1 LAVPSPRDELA
12 KACRTAQATGVMLLA
27 CLGLY
32 AIVIALIQ
40 RTHAPFSGFVPA
52 APRDLLRAIFAAV
65 ALASLG
71 IIRVVQRPGL
81 ANAALPLIGRLL
93 TAAVVALSLCES
105 VAIYGFVLFII
116 GGRAIDYYIFATL
129 ALVGFARF
137 FPRQEAWR
145 ELASTMAR
153 DEAAKRR

>member
-1 LAVPSPRDELA
+1 
-12 KACRTAQATGVMLLA
+12 MLLA
-27 CLGLY
+27 SLGIY
-32 AIVIALIQ
+32 AFVIALIE
-40 RTHAPFSGFVPA
+40 RTHAPFNGFVPA

-81 ANAALPLIGRLL
+81 ANAALPLTGRLL
-93 TAAVVALSLCES
+93 TAAVVALALCEA
-105 VAIYGFVLFII
+105 VAIHGFVLFII
-116 GGRAIDYYIFATL
+116 GGRAIDYYIFAAV